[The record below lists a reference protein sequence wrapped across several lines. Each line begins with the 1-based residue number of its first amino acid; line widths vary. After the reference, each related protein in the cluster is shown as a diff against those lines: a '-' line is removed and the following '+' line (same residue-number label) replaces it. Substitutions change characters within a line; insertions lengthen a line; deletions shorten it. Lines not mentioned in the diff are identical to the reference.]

1 MLAISPQCA
10 LNPASTNLK
19 NMRRFATG
27 LGLTFRYWMQTEVHV
42 YAFSVAANV
51 LLSFFPFLIVM
62 LSFSRRVFGERV
74 AVDAIDLALRD
85 YFPDSLGQFLHRN
98 LPNTGPVAAVSIVL
112 LLFTSNGIFEP
123 LEVGLNH
130 VWGIRKN
137 RSFFRNQI
145 VSL

>member
-62 LSFSRRVFGERV
+62 LSFSRRGFCAWRAV
-74 AVDAIDLALRD
+74 AALDLAPRH
-85 YFPDSLGQFLHRN
+85 YFPPSPPPVPLPHPPHTRSLAQAC
-98 LPNTGPVAAVSIVL
+98 PT
-112 LLFTSNGIFEP
+112 LLF
-123 LEVGLNH
+123 
-130 VWGIRKN
+130 
-137 RSFFRNQI
+137 
-145 VSL
+145 